1 MKILIILVLSFL
13 SFGAIAQ
20 QHVFKLSAQK
30 QILSIHLTED
40 NTNKKITLDSKE
52 KIANVQRLSIRGL
65 APALDNGWV
74 RTFQITGTEEEEA
87 LITINDDKEPGVF
100 NYGLKDIVAKLK
112 PGSYKIF
119 TLAIPKDPAKA
130 AELKPK
136 RILVA
141 TLEVV

>member
-1 MKILIILVLSFL
+1 MKTLMILVLSFL
-13 SFGAIAQ
+13 SLNTIAQ

-40 NTNKKITLDSKE
+40 NSNKKVTIDSKE
-52 KIANVQRLSIRGL
+52 RIANVQRLSIRGL

-74 RTFQITGTEEEEA
+74 RTFQITDANDGDA
-87 LITINDDKEPGVF
+87 IITIKDDKEAGVF
-100 NYGLKDIVAKLK
+100 NYGLKDLVEKLK
-112 PGSYKIF
+112 TGTFKIY
-119 TLAIPKDPAKA
+119 TLAVPKDAAKA